1 MNEEKLKLIEESAA
15 AFLSPQEIAVIID
28 YPIDQFIKL
37 LNQSDSD
44 VAKAYTKGKINKK
57 KQLRERVIKM
67 AEYGSNS
74 AEQLVENYIAEQKIS
89 ERDAGTKI
97 P

>member
-1 MNEEKLKLIEESAA
+1 MYEEKLKLVEESAA
-15 AFLSPQEIAVIID
+15 AFLSPQEIAVIVDI
-28 YPIDQFIKL
+28 PEEEFISL
-37 LNQSDSD
+37 LKQKDSD
-44 VAKAYTKGKINKK
+44 VAKAYTRGKINKK
-57 KQLRERVIKM
+57 KQLRERVIQM